1 MQTTAKSDQ
10 EQAVSR
16 SATET
21 AAAVIAAAAEGTCEK
36 QLVDDAVAAVVAAH
50 GSALVDSHRLADA
63 FFKRRVN
70 ADPVQTRNYVQYVLR
85 VAPHVCG
92 HAEDGGM
99 YRVHEAL
106 ECSDACKERWA
117 HTAPATERPVC
128 GTCFTTVTTT
138 GVCAMGCDD

>member
-1 MQTTAKSDQ
+1 MQTTGKSDQ

-21 AAAVIAAAAEGTCEK
+21 AVAAVAAATAGSCETEV
-36 QLVDDAVAAVVAAH
+36 LHGAVAAVVAAH
-50 GSALVDSHRLADA
+50 GTALVDSHRLAGA
-63 FFKRRVN
+63 IFKRRVD
-70 ADPVQTRNYVQYVLR
+70 ADPVQTRNYVQFVLR
-85 VAPHVCG
+85 EAPHVCG
-92 HAEDGGM
+92 HADGGGM

-117 HTAPATERPVC
+117 HTAPAPTRPVC
-128 GTCFTTVTTT
+128 SGCFMTVTTA